1 MQLKAQRGERW
12 HVSNGTNIDKAL
24 RDPLAAAISD
34 AIGQRPEEWHALVTK
49 PDDVD
54 DAWDVH
60 IDGPNDFV
68 WAHRFSG
75 AERVPAIIGN
85 SVRVAIEM
93 SVGDLSVALADLIQQ
108 GITFTTDRRSD
119 GRTDYTIDRVTLK
132 DEEVMQLA
140 RKGALTREGIRN
152 YLVSR

>member
-1 MQLKAQRGERW
+1 MAARIEW
-12 HVSNGTNIDKAL
+12 NNIDKAL
-24 RDPLAAAISD
+24 REPLAAAISD
-34 AIGQRPEEWHALVTK
+34 AIGQRPEEWQVRVTR
-49 PDDVD
+49 PDDLD
-54 DAWDVH
+54 DAWDVR
-60 IDGPNDFV
+60 IEGPNDFT
-68 WAHRFSG
+68 WSHRFAG

-93 SVGDLSVALADLIQQ
+93 SVGDLSVALADLIRQ
-108 GITFTTDRRSD
+108 GITFSADRRSD